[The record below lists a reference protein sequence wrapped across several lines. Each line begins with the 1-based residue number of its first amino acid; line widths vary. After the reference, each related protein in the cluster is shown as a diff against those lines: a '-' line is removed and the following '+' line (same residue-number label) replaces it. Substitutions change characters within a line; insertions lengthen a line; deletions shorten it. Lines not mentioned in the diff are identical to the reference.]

1 MTSNE
6 FITRFA
12 SHVPEKWFH
21 MICYYG
27 FLSPSAR
34 MRKMLTE
41 IVYPL
46 AQQDKKPAKKVTW
59 RNMYQHV
66 FKVDPLACLLCGKKL
81 LFAGMN
87 FGLNR
92 KELMARHHD
101 LACLRWR

>member
-1 MTSNE
+1 MVRNSCPFSNNGWLLLL
-6 FITRFA
+6 T
-12 SHVPEKWFH
+12 
-21 MICYYG
+21 
-27 FLSPSAR
+27 LSAIQFPNH
-34 MRKMLTE
+34 
-41 IVYPL
+41 
-46 AQQDKKPAKKVTW
+46 QDKKPAKKVTW

>member
-1 MTSNE
+1 
-6 FITRFA
+6 
-12 SHVPEKWFH
+12 
-21 MICYYG
+21 
-27 FLSPSAR
+27 

-41 IVYPL
+41 VVYPL
-46 AQQDKKPAKKVTW
+46 AQQDKKPAKKSPGETCI
-59 RNMYQHV
+59 NTSLKSIH
-66 FKVDPLACLLCGKKL
+66 LLVSYCGKKL